1 MPTLIIV
8 IIYVLI
14 CAKTVSDEQI
24 EKTYVMYIFLQT
36 RHILSRILKKIGTVQ
51 KRRIKIAHGK
61 CQLSEIMSG
70 LLLGYRIQIY
80 LTALVDKQF
89 ISQDYLQ
96 SKT

>member
-36 RHILSRILKKIGTVQ
+36 RHILSRILKKIGTVR
-51 KRRIKIAHGK
+51 K
-61 CQLSEIMSG
+61 QLDV
-70 LLLGYRIQIY
+70 LK
-80 LTALVDKQF
+80 LVMANVNF
-89 ISQDYLQ
+89 
-96 SKT
+96 

>member
-36 RHILSRILKKIGTVQ
+36 RHILSRILKKIGTVR
-51 KRRIKIAHGK
+51 K
-61 CQLSEIMSG
+61 QLDVLK
-70 LLLGYRIQIY
+70 LLM
-80 LTALVDKQF
+80 ANVNF
-89 ISQDYLQ
+89 
-96 SKT
+96 